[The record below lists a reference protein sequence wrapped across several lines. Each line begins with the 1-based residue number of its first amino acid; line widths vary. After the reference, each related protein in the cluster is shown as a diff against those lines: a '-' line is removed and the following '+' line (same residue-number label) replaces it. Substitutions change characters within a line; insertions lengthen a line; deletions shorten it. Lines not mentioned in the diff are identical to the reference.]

1 MTVVRKAAAIQSS
14 AALYEVSN
22 SLVFSTDGTYAD
34 ANSLMYQ
41 QISTGDGWQA
51 ASNAGTNAR
60 KLTVSCWFKRTL
72 LTESGHSP
80 RIFDYRAGG
89 VSILSIF

>member
-41 QISTGDGWQA
+41 QISTG
-51 ASNAGTNAR
+51 R
-60 KLTVSCWFKRTL
+60 
-72 LTESGHSP
+72 
-80 RIFDYRAGG
+80 
-89 VSILSIF
+89 

>member
-1 MTVVRKAAAIQSS
+1 MFRPCASLRWAVAQSRLTYLSKS
-14 AALYEVSN
+14 AEAFPPMLNN

-34 ANSLMYQ
+34 ANSLMYH

-72 LTESGHSP
+72 L
-80 RIFDYRAGG
+80 
-89 VSILSIF
+89 ILKL